1 MVSADLGR
9 SLAPQRLQDSRPLT
23 THSLGGAHHL
33 LCLKLQALSSAWGQS
48 CPSAPAHPHRGVAS
62 HQSSPLVPHG
72 HLSKQCSHFKRRR
85 VGRDPGTGASTGQ
98 LCPSGDVEW
107 CLETFLVSHSGWG
120 RQDTPLSAMPASGSP
135 APRSILGSVKHLGI
149 QPHLS
154 SNSSFLWGVRF
165 CFSYSYFLKNWYVP
179 PPHSL
184 QRQGGRRT
192 EQHRP
197 GEGLFLEGLPAQGR
211 TAETT
216 GGRPSGACSAAL
228 GGSKPV
234 RWRREQG
241 RPSPRQSSHAKGCP
255 APHVLLHSD
264 VNMQPPPDPAGLW
277 GEANLKH

>member
-1 MVSADLGR
+1 MTRAQGPPRGSFV
-9 SLAPQRLQDSRPLT
+9 PQGT
-23 THSLGGAHHL
+23 LGGVWR
-33 LCLKLQALSSAWGQS
+33 LSWCHTQG
-48 CPSAPAHPHRGVAS
+48 G
-62 HQSSPLVPHG
+62 
-72 HLSKQCSHFKRRR
+72 
-85 VGRDPGTGASTGQ
+85 
-98 LCPSGDVEW
+98 GD
-107 CLETFLVSHSGWG
+107 
-120 RQDTPLSAMPASGSP
+120 RTPQLSAMPASGSP

-149 QPHLS
+149 QPRLS

-197 GEGLFLEGLPAQGR
+197 GEGVFPEGLPAQGC

-264 VNMQPPPDPAGLW
+264 VNMQPPPDPAVLW